1 MAKQTTRTIA
11 KIVTAVVVAAAMVG
25 TLVYVSYGRA
35 MPVLDTHGL
44 IADKERDL
52 IYLTVALGVLIV
64 VPVFIMLFIIS
75 WKYRASNTKAVYQPD
90 FAGSK
95 KLEAVLWGI
104 PMVFIIALAIITGIS
119 THELDPFKPITSS
132 VKPVNIQVVALQ
144 WRWLFIY
151 PDQNVATL
159 NYVNIPEKTP
169 VNFILTSDA
178 PMNSFWIPALA
189 GQVYAMSG
197 MSTQLHVMAD
207 GVGNYTGTSANISG
221 AGFADMTFKVHSMKA
236 GDFDNW
242 AMNSTSSLSILD
254 ADSYMNLA
262 KQSTNKDDK
271 TFMLIDPT
279 LYNDVVMKTMGT
291 PSGTMSDM
299 PGMTGMGQ

>member
-64 VPVFIMLFIIS
+64 VPVFIMLFIIA

-95 KLEAVLWGI
+95 KLEAVWWGI